1 MLAALSLVCLAFPQD
16 PESLI
21 EEIKKGNTTQ
31 GTTRS
36 GLSRQFV
43 DFHEDLDHRGF
54 VAVVGTL
61 DKTKD
66 GRRRRMPEGKMVRG
80 GSTITVSGAQYFE
93 VPVKA
98 SIKAQSVLA
107 GKAGSKVRF
116 DVKVQ
121 LVRLPS
127 GEERRQTMSSKPQ
140 EFAPGM
146 LGLWILAAPAK
157 GRGLEL
163 RHVIPFDAKA
173 DESINDEGKF
183 ADAMADFVTINQRL
197 AELQQGLA
205 SFDAAVDVADRARCR
220 AQLEE
225 LLAEEIE
232 LRRPELD
239 GLLADRTGP
248 WTGRIKKRLEATP
261 DAGSGPGKDG

>member
-16 PESLI
+16 PESVI
-21 EEIKKGNTTQ
+21 EEIQQGNTTL

-36 GLSRQFV
+36 GLARQFV

-54 VAVVGTL
+54 LAVVGTL

-80 GSTITVSGAQYFE
+80 GSTVTVSGAQYFE

-98 SIKAQSVLA
+98 SIKVGSVLA

-116 DVKVQ
+116 DLKVQ

-127 GEERRQTMSSKPQ
+127 GEERRQTMVGKPK
-140 EFAPGM
+140 EFEPGM

-173 DESINDEGKF
+173 DEAINDEGKF
-183 ADAMADFVTINQRL
+183 VDAMADFVTINERL
-197 AELQQGLA
+197 AKLQQGLA
-205 SFDAAVDVADRARCR
+205 AFDAAVEAVDRAKARTHLT
-220 AQLEE
+220 QLLEE
-225 LLAEEIE
+225 EFE

-239 GLLADRTGP
+239 SLLEGRVGP
-248 WTGRIKKRLEATP
+248 WEARIKKRLEAAPEAAPRP
-261 DAGSGPGKDG
+261 DKNG